1 MVQTMQIPKKYRKD
15 GIAAYQTLPEAQALA
30 DEMTAQSGLVHKV
43 TVDDKRG
50 IAVVRVTGES
60 AVKAADALHKDEYRY
75 GDADFDEINQSG
87 GGSLSVL
94 EISVESKYTDTA
106 YINGDLEN
114 AVAELFKKQ
123 EIPCY
128 AIAVPHKDNQA
139 VIARF
144 EAQEG
149 RKHKQNQDKQS
160 FTLKYLVFLKKSVN
174 MDADGNPFVLG
185 EEYYDEDN
193 RLWVAKRVDYDSF
206 ITPFGKG
213 STRVVLCVYFT
224 EKNGSATTY
233 ANNDSEFAIQKL
245 FKKTLWS
252 KKELRRCRRRIEG
265 ESGVPHILVACAAAF
280 SVLVALVAVGF
291 LAYGIG
297 RTFWDTKREI
307 PVMCEPCSNLDY
319 PDAQGNCYK
328 LTDADGKTMTFRTGS
343 YRYTVPQGEITVIM
357 RTNCFTHETTVMH
370 EYVSGAYHELYRID

>member
-30 DEMTAQSGLVHKV
+30 DEMTAQSGLVHEV

-50 IAVVRVTGES
+50 VAVVRVTGRS
-60 AVKAADALHKDEYRY
+60 AVKDADALHKDEYRY
-75 GDADFDEINQSG
+75 GDADFDEINRSD
-87 GGSLSVL
+87 GGSLGIL

-128 AIAVPHKDNQA
+128 AIAVPHKDNRT
-139 VIARF
+139 VIARS
-144 EAQEG
+144 EAREG
-149 RKHKQNQDKQS
+149 RKHKQNQDMQS

-174 MDADGNPFVLG
+174 MDADGNPFVIG

-193 RLWVAKRVDYDSF
+193 RLWVAERVDCDSCDSF
-206 ITPFGKG
+206 GTSFGK
-213 STRVVLCVYFT
+213 SRRVVSCVHFT
-224 EKNGSATTY
+224 KKNGSATTY
-233 ANNDSEFAIQKL
+233 ANSDAEFAIQRH

-265 ESGVPHILVACAAAF
+265 ESGVLHILGVCTAAF
-280 SVLVALVAVGF
+280 FTLVAVGF

-343 YRYTVPQGEITVIM
+343 YKYTVPQGEITVIM

-370 EYVSGAYHELYRID
+370 EYVSGAYHELYRIE

>member
-60 AVKAADALHKDEYRY
+60 AVKAADALHKDEYLY
-75 GDADFDEINQSG
+75 GDADFDKINQLD
-87 GGSLSVL
+87 GGSLGVL
-94 EISVESKYTDTA
+94 EIGVESKYTDTA
-106 YINGDLEN
+106 YIGGDLEN
-114 AVAELFKKQ
+114 AVAELLKKQ

-139 VIARF
+139 VIARA
-144 EAQEG
+144 EAREG
-149 RKHKQNQDKQS
+149 RRHKQNQDKQS

-174 MDADGNPFVLG
+174 MDADGNPFVIG

-193 RLWVAKRVDYDSF
+193 RLWVAKRVDSASF
-206 ITPFGKG
+206 TTPFGKG
-213 STRVVLCVYFT
+213 SKRVVLCVYFT

-252 KKELRRCRRRIEG
+252 KKELRRCRRKIEG
-265 ESGVPHILVACAAAF
+265 ESGVLHILGVCAVVF
-280 SVLVALVAVGF
+280 FTLVAIGF
-291 LAYGIG
+291 SAYGIG

-370 EYVSGAYHELYRID
+370 EYVYGAYHELYRID

>member
-30 DEMTAQSGLVHKV
+30 DEMTAQSGLMHKV

-60 AVKAADALHKDEYRY
+60 TVKAADALHKDEYRY
-75 GDADFDEINQSG
+75 GNADFDKINQLD
-87 GGSLSVL
+87 GGSLGVL

-106 YINGDLEN
+106 YIGGDLEN
-114 AVAELFKKQ
+114 AVAELIKKR

-139 VIARF
+139 VIARS
-144 EAQEG
+144 EAREG

-160 FTLKYLVFLKKSVN
+160 FTLKYLVFLKKSANV
-174 MDADGNPFVLG
+174 DANGNPFVIG

-206 ITPFGKG
+206 MTSFGKG

-233 ANNDSEFAIQKL
+233 ANNDSEFAVQNL

-252 KKELRRCRRRIEG
+252 KKELRRCRRKTEG
-265 ESGVPHILVACAAAF
+265 ESGVLHILGVCTAAF
-280 SVLVALVAVGF
+280 FALFAAGF

-297 RTFWDTKREI
+297 RALWDTKREI

-357 RTNCFTHETTVMH
+357 RTNWLTHETTVMY
-370 EYVSGAYHELYRID
+370 EYVYGAYHGLYRID